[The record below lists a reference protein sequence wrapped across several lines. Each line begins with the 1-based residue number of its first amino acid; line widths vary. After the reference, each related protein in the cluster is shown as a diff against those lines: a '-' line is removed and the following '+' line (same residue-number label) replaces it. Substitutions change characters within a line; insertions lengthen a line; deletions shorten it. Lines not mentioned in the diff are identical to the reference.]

1 MQKVT
6 KVINLQFL
14 PLSVCSDWCWTVLGT
29 TPPRPCWGEWCSRP
43 TWPSSWPDS
52 SRRFGLRYRRLR
64 PPAFEE
70 RCLCTDKSGS
80 GLNSRQTGLGG
91 PLWCLWSKI
100 SFWKCFF
107 FFYTRVKTDLTIWFL
122 AMSGNLN
129 HFLSRSLILINSIH

>member
-43 TWPSSWPDS
+43 TWPSSLPDS
-52 SRRFGLRYRRLR
+52 SRRFGLRYRQLR

-91 PLWCLWSKI
+91 SLWCLWSKI

-107 FFYTRVKTDLTIWFL
+107 FLLLHKSQNWLNYLVFGNVRQPKPFFRQEF
-122 AMSGNLN
+122 NLN
-129 HFLSRSLILINSIH
+129 